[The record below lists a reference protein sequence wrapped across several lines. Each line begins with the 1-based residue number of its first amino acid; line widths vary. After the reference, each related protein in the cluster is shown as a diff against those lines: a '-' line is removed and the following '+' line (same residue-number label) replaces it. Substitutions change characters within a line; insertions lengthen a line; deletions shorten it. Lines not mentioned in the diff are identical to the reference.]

1 MDEKMFTFEVTYR
14 VGGTNHKM
22 YVCAP
27 TTEAAKYKLLGCQP
41 NDGEDT
47 EIDIL
52 KVKAVY
58 SDHDAHLYGSS
69 YGTPVEFSDIFEEE

>member
-1 MDEKMFTFEVTYR
+1 MGEKMYTFEVTYN
-14 VGGTNHKM
+14 VGGTTHKM

-41 NDGEDT
+41 NDNET
-47 EIDIL
+47 ETIDIL

-58 SDHDAHLYGSS
+58 SDHDAHLYGDE
-69 YGTPVEFSDIFEEE
+69 YGTPVEFEDGCS